1 MNLQELSK
9 AEAAIK
15 LAIFSAF
22 LNLTGELVLRAR
34 IAAIILSIRNKGFDE
49 GYIQGLIHSSNKM
62 ITDFYRKPI
71 RQFKKLDIGLGLP
84 KEVFMKSQAK
94 GSVVIQDYAKKL
106 REKMKELSQQPVV
119 TYEKGKKHISLWQK
133 AEIDLRHE
141 HNEQMIEELKSKGE
155 DICYISS
162 HPDCSKRC
170 ERWQGCLVSLTEH
183 AKNPGKKV
191 TSPKSSYIVRY
202 LDGKP
207 VYSLPDIMEATDKYG
222 YHNTVIAGFNCRHRL
237 EPYRGQNAPTHY
249 KGPDVKK
256 QRAIEQKIRAME
268 REIREAKT
276 ECELAYADPPKQRQ
290 LRSKVKNM
298 VAHYKSFC
306 NEHGYAWQQYR
317 IVV

>member
-15 LAIFSAF
+15 LAIFAAF
-22 LNLTGELVLRAR
+22 LNLSGELALRAR
-34 IAAIILSIRNKGFDE
+34 IALIIERIRKMGFDQ
-49 GYIQGLIHSSNKM
+49 GYVNGLIHSSNKM
-62 ITDFYRKPI
+62 ITDYYRKPL
-71 RQFKKLDIGLGLP
+71 RQFKKMDLGVGLP
-84 KEVFMKSQAK
+84 KEVFLKSQAK
-94 GSVVIQDYAKKL
+94 GSVVIQDYAENVKKMMSDL
-106 REKMKELSQQPVV
+106 AKEPVV
-119 TYEKGKKHISLWQK
+119 TYEKWKKHIRLWQK
-133 AEIDLRHE
+133 AEIDIRHE
-141 HNEQMIEELKSKGE
+141 HNEEMIEKLKSKGE

-170 ERWQGCLVSLTEH
+170 QRWQGELVSLTEH

-207 VYSLPDIMEATDKYG
+207 VYSLPDIMEAVDKYG
-222 YHNTVIAGFNCRHRL
+222 YHNTIISGFNCRHRL
-237 EPYRGQNAPTHY
+237 IPYHGQLPPTHY
-249 KGPDVKK
+249 EGKDIKK

-268 REIREAKT
+268 REIRETKT